1 MLMSVVV
8 ISLLFYTSVESR
20 ILPPA
25 VISQSGR
32 RNIVAIIK
40 PFRALR
46 PMPAKAA
53 AVAAAPYDVV
63 SVEEAR
69 ALAGDNPLSFLR
81 VSRPEIEM
89 PEDVNIY
96 ADEVYAKAAAN
107 FDRLKARAPL
117 ITEDEPG
124 FYIYRLEMAGQVQ
137 TGLVACCSIDEYDN
151 DTIRKHERTRKDKE
165 DDRTRHILTISAQTG
180 PILMTHRPSAAVK
193 ELSLKIAATEPLFDF
208 IAQDE
213 ITHTIWRVPVKMN
226 WPLIEAF
233 GQIPLLYIADGHH
246 RAKSASRARE
256 TLRSQNPAHTG
267 DEEYNF
273 FQCVIFPSD
282 ELHILA
288 YNRVVKDLN
297 HYSPEDFLK
306 EVEAEFE
313 ITPDADPRPTKHSH
327 FSMYLMGRWYGLKL
341 KGEVTRRIKMADRL
355 DVSVLQNELLAPIL
369 GVQDVR
375 TDKRIDFI
383 GGVRGTQELE
393 RLVDSG
399 RFAVAFSLYP
409 TTLDELME
417 ISDAGEIMPP
427 KSTWF
432 EPKLRDGLLSHL
444 I

>member
-1 MLMSVVV
+1 
-8 ISLLFYTSVESR
+8 
-20 ILPPA
+20 
-25 VISQSGR
+25 
-32 RNIVAIIK
+32 VAIVK

-46 PMPAKAA
+46 PGPKRAA
-53 AVAAAPYDVV
+53 EVASVPYDVV
-63 SVEEAR
+63 NIEEAR
-69 ALAGDNPLSFLR
+69 ALAADNPLSFLW

-89 PEDVNIY
+89 PEGVNVY

-107 FDRLKARAPL
+107 FDRLIERAPL
-117 ITEDEPG
+117 IVEEEPR
-124 FYIYRLEMAGQVQ
+124 FYLYRLVMAGRAQ
-137 TGLVACCSIDEYDN
+137 TGLVALCSVDEYDD

-165 DDRTRHILTISAQTG
+165 DDRTRHMLAIGAQTG
-180 PILMTHRPSAAVK
+180 PVFLTHRPNATVK
-193 ELSLKIAATEPLFDF
+193 ELSRRIISTEPLFDF
-208 IAQDE
+208 IAPDE
-213 ITHTIWRVPVKMN
+213 VVHTIWRAPVEMN
-226 WPLIEAF
+226 PELIDAF
-233 GQIPLLYIADGHH
+233 GQVPALYIADGHH

-256 TLRSQNPAHTG
+256 TLRSQNIAHTG
-267 DEEYNF
+267 DEEYNY

-282 ELHILA
+282 ELRILP

-297 HYSPEDFLK
+297 LYSPEDFLK
-306 EVEAEFE
+306 EVGAEFE
-313 ITPDADPRPTKHSH
+313 ITPDADPRPSKRSH

-341 KGEVTRRIKMADRL
+341 KGEVTKRIKMADRL